1 VPGFVGPWELII
13 LALIVIAIFG
23 TTRLPALG
31 RQAGKAT
38 RKAAREVRE
47 VKQSLLVADE
57 RADKDETDAPP
68 PKSEATPLTPKSALK
83 RLVD

>member
-1 VPGFVGPWELII
+1 MPGFVGPWELII

-23 TTRLPALG
+23 TTRLPSLG
-31 RQAGKAT
+31 KQAGKMT
-38 RKAAREVRE
+38 RKAASEVRE

-57 RADKDETDAPP
+57 RAEKDETDVSQ
-68 PKSEATPLTPKSALK
+68 PKSESAPLTPKSALK

>member
-1 VPGFVGPWELII
+1 MPGFVGPWELII
-13 LALIVIAIFG
+13 LGLIVIAIFG

-47 VKQSLLVADE
+47 VKQALVVSQEPAAAKTAE
-57 RADKDETDAPP
+57 
-68 PKSEATPLTPKSALK
+68 PKAESEAPLTPTSALK